1 MYSDKVLKD
10 IADIIKRDSSRADL
24 KLADIKALLIIEGY
38 M

>member
-10 IADIIKRDSSRADL
+10 IADIIKRDSSREDL